1 MWGLTK
7 GFQSYAP
14 FWSSYLSIKEKGCV
28 SNFFHNFQVIPTC
41 YIRTLWRVDVH
52 HILFM
57 RLDTDVPKL
66 CPFFGILIPTYREI
80 FFHGFQVINM
90 GFFMCWLIYCDKEGI
105 GDNIFY
111 IKTNFICNLQHAFE
125 LFGNGSWVF
134 QNSLNAG
141 DSGVLWP
148 PGPLTKTLPWIHF
161 GPCNPQAPNIIFR
174 FSSFGNFHPCFCHH
188 QEQQDLIYLLELH
201 VY

>member
-1 MWGLTK
+1 M
-7 GFQSYAP
+7 FESNAP
-14 FWSSYLSIKEKGCV
+14 C
-28 SNFFHNFQVIPTC
+28 SNMVFFHVSP
-41 YIRTLWRVDVH
+41 YIK
-52 HILFM
+52 
-57 RLDTDVPKL
+57 RLCLKL
-66 CPFFGILIPTYREI
+66 LPQFPIYLI
-80 FFHGFQVINM
+80 
-90 GFFMCWLIYCDKEGI
+90 CWLIYCDKEGI